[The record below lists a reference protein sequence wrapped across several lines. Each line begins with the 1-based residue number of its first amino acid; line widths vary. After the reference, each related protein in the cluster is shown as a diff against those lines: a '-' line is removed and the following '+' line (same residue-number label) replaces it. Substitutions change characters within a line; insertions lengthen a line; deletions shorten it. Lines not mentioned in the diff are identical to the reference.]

1 MLSATL
7 RLDAT
12 RLLDAWERGL
22 DAWERGLGAWEWGAG
37 RSPFRQALFL
47 LEAAYPD
54 APPEALARL
63 PVGRRDGLL
72 LDLRE
77 RVFGPRLESVAACPR
92 CGEWLELAFTTADVR
107 HPPPAPPDS
116 DPSLAVQLD
125 DYAVHPD
132 DYTVHPDDYTV
143 HPDDYTV
150 QLDDYAVTFRLPTTE
165 DLLALVSE
173 ASGDGAA
180 PTPERQLLARC
191 VQAAQRDGAPVAAA
205 DLPDR
210 LVAAV
215 AAQMEA
221 ADPQANVTLA
231 LTCPACEHGWEQ
243 LFDVA
248 EFLAAEVDAWARR
261 TIGEVHALA
270 SSYGWSEREVLS
282 LSAQRRRLYLE
293 RVSG

>member
-22 DAWERGLGAWEWGAG
+22 GAWERGAG

-107 HPPPAPPDS
+107 HPPPEPPAS
-116 DPSLAVQLD
+116 DTPLAV
-125 DYAVHPD
+125 H
-132 DYTVHPDDYTV
+132 
-143 HPDDYTV
+143 
-150 QLDDYAVTFRLPTTE
+150 LDDYAVTFRLPTTE
-165 DLLALVSE
+165 DLLALASE

-180 PTPERQLLARC
+180 PERQLLARC

-205 DLPDR
+205 DLPDC

-248 EFLAAEVDAWARR
+248 EFLATEVDAWARR

-270 SSYGWSEREVLS
+270 SSYGWSEREVLG

-293 RVSG
+293 RASG

>member
-77 RVFGPRLESVAACPR
+77 RVFGPRLESVAAFPR

-116 DPSLAVQLD
+116 DTPLA
-125 DYAVHPD
+125 
-132 DYTVHPDDYTV
+132 VHPDDYTV

-221 ADPQANVTLA
+221 AEGIMRKRRNLLKKLA
-231 LTCPACEHGWEQ
+231 E
-243 LFDVA
+243 
-248 EFLAAEVDAWARR
+248 
-261 TIGEVHALA
+261 
-270 SSYGWSEREVLS
+270 
-282 LSAQRRRLYLE
+282 
-293 RVSG
+293 